1 MATAMDQPRATGEM
15 EDLGGSAR
23 WTLGRWMVRT
33 DGFWRRGRVDDDE
46 ASEDLLGKRGIKRE
60 IR

>member
-33 DGFWRRGRVDDDE
+33 DVFWRRGRVDDDE
-46 ASEDLLGKRGIKRE
+46 AS
-60 IR
+60 